1 MDDVLELVGPNP
13 ATGMAVHPLLNM
25 RQNPFSKPKRRLSSA
40 LARRINSRALPRASA
55 LTGLASGKSSACAID
70 RECYFPT
77 ESIRLEGFFLL
88 RDCEAVELR
97 LKSSVAMT
105 LGMSWVSLH
114 GTERFPVGGRER
126 RRRLIRRMAGWP
138 GPTWE
143 LTSRRD
149 LS

>member
-1 MDDVLELVGPNP
+1 V
-13 ATGMAVHPLLNM
+13 AVHPLLNK

-77 ESIRLEGFFLL
+77 KSICLEGFFLL

-114 GTERFPVGGRER
+114 GTERFAVGGPE
-126 RRRLIRRMAGWP
+126 AAAYSPDGWLATGQRGEP
-138 GPTWE
+138 PRSVLNCDKSTRVW
-143 LTSRRD
+143 
-149 LS
+149 LSN